1 MGSEMCIRDSC
12 RSAPRCGRLE
22 NAKTIIFAFLL
33 AGPTNHRLAASRT
46 RRPAEPSAGRTRRD
60 LKEPLNCFV
69 RVFGRASCVP
79 VQTAKL
85 NAPTPK
91 GASLCESLISR
102 LLRAQMGDL

>member
-1 MGSEMCIRDSC
+1 MV
-12 RSAPRCGRLE
+12 
-22 NAKTIIFAFLL
+22 
-33 AGPTNHRLAASRT
+33 ASRMQKQLFLPFCWLD
-46 RRPAEPSAGRTRRD
+46 RPITALLPVGPGVPLSRPLAVRRRD

>member
-1 MGSEMCIRDSC
+1 MV
-12 RSAPRCGRLE
+12 
-22 NAKTIIFAFLL
+22 
-33 AGPTNHRLAASRT
+33 ASRMQKQLFLPFCWLD
-46 RRPAEPSAGRTRRD
+46 RPITALLPGVPLSCPLAVRRRD

-79 VQTAKL
+79 VQTAQL